1 MLGTVSDAAFQAL
14 AEPRRRDIL
23 RLVRDRPRS
32 VNEIAE
38 QFDVS
43 QQAISQ
49 HLKVLKDAGL
59 VAVRPDGQRRLYMVR
74 PEGLAALQD
83 FLAEFWPP
91 APAAPQAGGGVRRWP
106 LSRSPPP
113 CISTPHPSGCMSTS
127 PDRRPSSPGWA
138 TTPCSKPSLAAG
150 STVDIKGAP
159 VRGRFLHLDPPHL
172 LLISWGYAGSDRLP
186 PGASTV
192 EIRLTADRGGTRVE
206 LQHRDLP
213 PAERPGHISGWTH
226 YIARLQVAAA
236 GRDPGPDPGMP
247 DASPAE
253 GTP

>member
-1 MLGTVSDAAFQAL
+1 MLGAVSDAAFQAL

-83 FLAEFWPP
+83 FLAEFWP
-91 APAAPQAGGGVRRWP
+91 Q
-106 LSRSPPP
+106 
-113 CISTPHPSGCMSTS
+113 
-127 PDRRPSSPGWA
+127 
-138 TTPCSKPSLAAG
+138 
-150 STVDIKGAP
+150 
-159 VRGRFLHLDPPHL
+159 
-172 LLISWGYAGSDRLP
+172 
-186 PGASTV
+186 
-192 EIRLTADRGGTRVE
+192 
-206 LQHRDLP
+206 
-213 PAERPGHISGWTH
+213 
-226 YIARLQVAAA
+226 RLQRLKQAVESGD
-236 GRDPGPDPGMP
+236 GR
-247 DASPAE
+247 
-253 GTP
+253 